1 MKFSRGLPGFILY
14 VLIPTDFRL
23 AVFFLTEVHTFP
35 NSKTPLSVPG
45 AKRALQYHALHC
57 CLPLTAASAYPVT
70 SGSTSLRQEGDIF
83 FMSLPSVPLK
93 LKGRRKYPHWLWF
106 WAMLKNTTK
115 RQQRGGRWAHYPWA
129 CGSADVITQ
138 LGGRKW
144 YGSRSPRG
152 NWIEQLRLTTLVFYH
167 VAFPG
172 TF

>member
-1 MKFSRGLPGFILY
+1 MPGFILY
-14 VLIPTDFRL
+14 MLIPTDFQL
-23 AVFFLTEVHTFP
+23 SGFFFIQKCTPSPTVKLPSIPGTKHADGVVCAAVSCAAL
-35 NSKTPLSVPG
+35 LS
-45 AKRALQYHALHC
+45 
-57 CLPLTAASAYPVT
+57 PLTAASAYPVT
-70 SGSTSLRQEGDIF
+70 SGSTSLQHEGNVF
-83 FMSLPSVPLK
+83 LMSLPSVPLK

-106 WAMLKNTTK
+106 WVMLKSTTK
-115 RQQRGGRWAHYPWA
+115 RQQLGRRWAHHPWA

-152 NWIEQLRLTTLVFYH
+152 NWIKQLRLPTLAFYH